1 MTACLTPGATTKQL
15 LIATALMLA
24 GGLAHASGKS
34 ADECEAEVGPQASN
48 EARQAKMIDCML
60 GNSAGTTKLFR
71 SPFKGE
77 KWFCE
82 VAKGASCEADYQ
94 GTLNGVQFSQ
104 KFDGSGW
111 VQATTEPPP
120 YRGGLDGRWMISCK
134 KDAMTS
140 RSSCN
145 ATLDDLWLFADH
157 TGRIKVSV
165 GYDNFPGAQ
174 TSLRIDSRRFDT
186 LDNDGDFPQSA
197 EIVRNLKDGR
207 TLVTRYMKWPYR
219 SHIDRERILYGAEA
233 TIQLLTWSARNFK

>member
-1 MTACLTPGATTKQL
+1 MTVTLTLAATTKRL
-15 LIATALMLA
+15 LITSILVLA
-24 GGLAHASGKS
+24 GGAAHASGKS
-34 ADECEAEVGPQASN
+34 ADECEAEVGPQPSS

-60 GNSAGTTKLFR
+60 GNSVGTTKVFR
-71 SPFKGE
+71 SPFRGE

-82 VAKGASCEADYQ
+82 VAKGATCEADYE
-94 GTLNGVQFSQ
+94 GTLNGVRFSQ

-120 YRGGLDGRWMISCK
+120 YRGPQDGRWMISCK

-157 TGRIKVSV
+157 TGRIRVSV
-165 GYDNFPGAQ
+165 GYDNFPGSQ

-186 LDNDGDFPQSA
+186 LDNDGDFSQSA

-219 SHIDRERILYGAEA
+219 QNIDVERTLYGAET
-233 TIQLLTWSARNFK
+233 TIQLITWSARNFK